1 MNSKVLMV
9 FAGLLLVGAV
19 VVGYVGV
26 NLSKPA
32 KPVASS
38 DSPAAVIPAE
48 VDKLQRSPVVIVT
61 HDLPA
66 LAVLTAKDL
75 RLEYLQTAPA
85 GSFAKLDAVVG
96 QRVWVA
102 VPAGSIL
109 SAAITEPGGPLAR
122 TIRPDERAMA
132 IAVDEVIGGGGFVL
146 PGDYVDVMLFVADQ
160 SNGTRDLSAQV
171 VLPGVRVLT
180 YGEQIAVANDGQA
193 HQTADGKDDKQKEH
207 KVPRT
212 AVLAVPAESV
222 ARLMLASQAG
232 SLRLAVRSKDEQLY
246 EKDQEGRYLHASLNP
261 AGSEPISLDQLLGR
275 RAPAKPQATRRE
287 IAPSAV
293 SGVVV
298 YRGSKVTH
306 EAP

>member
-9 FAGLLLVGAV
+9 FAGLLLLGAV
-19 VVGYVGV
+19 VVGYLGIS
-26 NLSKPA
+26 LSKPA
-32 KPVASS
+32 QPVARVEQPS
-38 DSPAAVIPAE
+38 AALPAE
-48 VDKLQRSPVVIVT
+48 VDKLQRTPVVVVT

-66 LAVLTAKDL
+66 LAVLAPNDL

-85 GSFAKLDAVVG
+85 GSFAKVEAAVG

-102 VPAGSIL
+102 VAAGSIL

-146 PGDYVDVMLFVADQ
+146 PGDYVDVMLFVSDQ
-160 SNGTRDLSAQV
+160 RGGERDLSAQV

-180 YGEQIAVANDGQA
+180 YGEQIAVSRDGQA
-193 HQTADGKDDKQKEH
+193 QAPADGKDKEK

-261 AGSEPISLDQLLGR
+261 AGSEPIGLDQLLGR
-275 RAPAKPQATRRE
+275 HAAAKPAAARRE
-287 IAPSAV
+287 LTPSAV
-293 SGVVV
+293 GGVVV

>member
-19 VVGYVGV
+19 VVGYLGV
-26 NLSKPA
+26 SLSKPA
-32 KPVASS
+32 QPVAGSET
-38 DSPAAVIPAE
+38 PAAVIPAQ
-48 VDKLQRSPVVIVT
+48 VDKLQRTPVVIVT

-66 LAVLTAKDL
+66 LAVLTSQDL

-85 GSFAKLDAVVG
+85 GSFAKIDAVLG

-109 SAAITEPGGPLAR
+109 SAAVTEPGGPLAR

-180 YGEQIAVANDGQA
+180 YGEQIASTRDGQA
-193 HQTADGKDDKQKEH
+193 QASGDGKDKEK

-275 RAPAKPQATRRE
+275 RAPAKPLATRRE